1 MTAKVVN
8 KENNKQPIVSKG
20 KQLMKTECV
29 IADHTNTIALTLW
42 EDLIDAVDCRKT
54 YKFKNVKIRSFNDI
68 KYLTTNEGTTIH
80 QDQDIHDINMDCEDI
95 SLSLNISEGKCI
107 SAKLK
112 RELSC
117 IACNACIKG
126 IASDG
131 MITCQNC
138 QMTTLEE
145 NCSHKL
151 VAQLMILTAKGKVQ
165 SYTCFNDALQSFLA
179 SSNTNLTLID
189 TIDLDE
195 LKKLLLTS
203 PAKQMIIDDSTKTIT
218 QFLL

>member
-1 MTAKVVN
+1 
-8 KENNKQPIVSKG
+8 
-20 KQLMKTECV
+20 MKTECI
-29 IADHTNTIALTLW
+29 IADRTNTIALTLW
-42 EDLIDAVDCRKT
+42 EDLIDAVDCGKT

-131 MITCQNC
+131 MISCQNC
-138 QMTTLEE
+138 QMTTQEE
-145 NCSHKL
+145 NCNHKL

-195 LKKLLLTS
+195 LKELLLYIS
-203 PAKQMIIDDSTKTIT
+203 CQANDYR
-218 QFLL
+218 

>member
-1 MTAKVVN
+1 
-8 KENNKQPIVSKG
+8 
-20 KQLMKTECV
+20 
-29 IADHTNTIALTLW
+29 
-42 EDLIDAVDCRKT
+42 
-54 YKFKNVKIRSFNDI
+54 
-68 KYLTTNEGTTIH
+68 
-80 QDQDIHDINMDCEDI
+80 MDCEDI
-95 SLSLNISEGKCI
+95 NLSLNISEGKCI

-112 RELSC
+112 RELS
-117 IACNACIKG
+117 CIKG

-145 NCSHKL
+145 NCSLKL

-195 LKKLLLTS
+195 LKKLLLT
-203 PAKQMIIDDSTKTIT
+203 MIIDDSTKTII

>member
-1 MTAKVVN
+1 
-8 KENNKQPIVSKG
+8 
-20 KQLMKTECV
+20 
-29 IADHTNTIALTLW
+29 
-42 EDLIDAVDCRKT
+42 
-54 YKFKNVKIRSFNDI
+54 
-68 KYLTTNEGTTIH
+68 
-80 QDQDIHDINMDCEDI
+80 MDCEDI
-95 SLSLNISEGKCI
+95 SLNLNISEGKCI

-117 IACNACIKG
+117 IACNVCIKG

-179 SSNTNLTLID
+179 SSNTNLTID

-195 LKKLLLTS
+195 LKKKLLLTS
-203 PAKQMIIDDSTKTIT
+203 PAKQMNIDDSTKTIT

>member
-1 MTAKVVN
+1 M
-8 KENNKQPIVSKG
+8 KEPPSTKTKTSMILTWIV
-20 KQLMKTECV
+20 KT
-29 IADHTNTIALTLW
+29 
-42 EDLIDAVDCRKT
+42 
-54 YKFKNVKIRSFNDI
+54 
-68 KYLTTNEGTTIH
+68 
-80 QDQDIHDINMDCEDI
+80 

-126 IASDG
+126 IASDD

-179 SSNTNLTLID
+179 SSNTNLTID

-195 LKKLLLTS
+195 LKKTAANIS
-203 PAKQMIIDDSTKTIT
+203 CQANDYR
-218 QFLL
+218 

>member
-1 MTAKVVN
+1 
-8 KENNKQPIVSKG
+8 
-20 KQLMKTECV
+20 
-29 IADHTNTIALTLW
+29 
-42 EDLIDAVDCRKT
+42 
-54 YKFKNVKIRSFNDI
+54 
-68 KYLTTNEGTTIH
+68 
-80 QDQDIHDINMDCEDI
+80 MDCEDI

-126 IASDG
+126 IASDD

-138 QMTTLEE
+138 QMTTLPY
-145 NCSHKL
+145 HKL
-151 VAQLMILTAKGKVQ
+151 VAQLMILKAKGKVQ
-165 SYTCFNDALQSFLA
+165 SYTCFNDALQSFLV
-179 SSNTNLTLID
+179 SSNTNLTID

>member
-1 MTAKVVN
+1 
-8 KENNKQPIVSKG
+8 
-20 KQLMKTECV
+20 
-29 IADHTNTIALTLW
+29 
-42 EDLIDAVDCRKT
+42 
-54 YKFKNVKIRSFNDI
+54 
-68 KYLTTNEGTTIH
+68 
-80 QDQDIHDINMDCEDI
+80 MDCEDI

-151 VAQLMILTAKGKVQ
+151 AAQLMILTAKGKVQ
-165 SYTCFNDALQSFLA
+165 NYTCFNDALQSFLA
-179 SSNTNLTLID
+179 SSNTNLTID

-203 PAKQMIIDDSTKTIT
+203 PAKQMIIDDSTKTIA

>member
-1 MTAKVVN
+1 
-8 KENNKQPIVSKG
+8 
-20 KQLMKTECV
+20 
-29 IADHTNTIALTLW
+29 
-42 EDLIDAVDCRKT
+42 
-54 YKFKNVKIRSFNDI
+54 
-68 KYLTTNEGTTIH
+68 
-80 QDQDIHDINMDCEDI
+80 
-95 SLSLNISEGKCI
+95 
-107 SAKLK
+107 
-112 RELSC
+112 
-117 IACNACIKG
+117 
-126 IASDG
+126 
-131 MITCQNC
+131 
-138 QMTTLEE
+138 MTTLEE

-165 SYTCFNDALQSFLA
+165 SYTCFNDALKSFLA

>member
-1 MTAKVVN
+1 MYL
-8 KENNKQPIVSKG
+8 SKT
-20 KQLMKTECV
+20 Q
-29 IADHTNTIALTLW
+29 
-42 EDLIDAVDCRKT
+42 
-54 YKFKNVKIRSFNDI
+54 
-68 KYLTTNEGTTIH
+68 
-80 QDQDIHDINMDCEDI
+80 
-95 SLSLNISEGKCI
+95 
-107 SAKLK
+107 K
-112 RELSC
+112 RIILHC
-117 IACNACIKG
+117 FNACIKG

-151 VAQLMILTAKGKVQ
+151 AIQLMILTAKGEVQ

-179 SSNTNLTLID
+179 SSNTNLTID

-195 LKKLLLTS
+195 LKKLLLLTS

-218 QFLL
+218 QFVL